1 MWPTHAPLGRES
13 SNALL
18 AVRFG
23 VGRSLGRSASAVTGV
38 RCAGKIVPVEVTVRL
53 LKKAMDE
60 SGKTKFLIDGF
71 PRNMN
76 NVDVR
81 PNSDSYYKSTG
92 NNMASG

>member
-1 MWPTHAPLGRES
+1 M
-13 SNALL
+13 
-18 AVRFG
+18 
-23 VGRSLGRSASAVTGV
+23 
-38 RCAGKIVPVEVTVRL
+38 PVEVTVRL

-81 PNSDSYYKSTG
+81 PNSDSYHKSKTG
-92 NNMASG
+92 THSLRLRSLPACLPAGLAE

>member
-1 MWPTHAPLGRES
+1 M
-13 SNALL
+13 
-18 AVRFG
+18 
-23 VGRSLGRSASAVTGV
+23 
-38 RCAGKIVPVEVTVRL
+38 PVEVTVRL

-81 PNSDSYYKSTG
+81 PILIHTINQKPEKTHSLRLRSLPACLPAG
-92 NNMASG
+92 LAE

>member
-1 MWPTHAPLGRES
+1 MAAATHARTHCRPREQ
-13 SNALL
+13 
-18 AVRFG
+18 RW
-23 VGRSLGRSASAVTGV
+23 VGRSGRFGSVRSASAVTAV
-38 RCAGKIVPVEVTVRL
+38 RWAGKIVPVEVTVRL

-81 PNSDSYYKSTG
+81 PNSDSHYKSTG
-92 NNMASG
+92 NP

>member
-1 MWPTHAPLGRES
+1 M
-13 SNALL
+13 
-18 AVRFG
+18 
-23 VGRSLGRSASAVTGV
+23 
-38 RCAGKIVPVEVTVRL
+38 PVEVTVRL

-92 NNMASG
+92 THSLRLRSLPACLPACLPDWLSDSDNRQHSLAAAACPPGPARPGV

>member
-1 MWPTHAPLGRES
+1 MAAATHARTAGRES
-13 SNALL
+13 SDW
-18 AVRFG
+18 
-23 VGRSLGRSASAVTGV
+23 VGRSGRFGSVRSASAVTAV
-38 RCAGKIVPVEVTVRL
+38 RWAGKIVPVEVTVRL

-92 NNMASG
+92 NP

>member
-1 MWPTHAPLGRES
+1 M
-13 SNALL
+13 
-18 AVRFG
+18 
-23 VGRSLGRSASAVTGV
+23 
-38 RCAGKIVPVEVTVRL
+38 PVEVTVRL

-81 PNSDSYYKSTG
+81 PNSDSHYKSTG
-92 NNMASG
+92 NT

>member
-1 MWPTHAPLGRES
+1 M
-13 SNALL
+13 
-18 AVRFG
+18 
-23 VGRSLGRSASAVTGV
+23 
-38 RCAGKIVPVEVTVRL
+38 PVEVTVRL

-92 NNMASG
+92 NT

>member
-1 MWPTHAPLGRES
+1 MLCSPFGS
-13 SNALL
+13 
-18 AVRFG
+18 VR
-23 VGRSLGRSASAVTGV
+23 GRSLGRSVGLGGGV
-38 RCAGKIVPVEVTVRL
+38 RWAGKIVPVEVTVRL

-81 PNSDSYYKSTG
+81 SLRLRSLPGWLD
-92 NNMASG
+92 

>member
-1 MWPTHAPLGRES
+1 MGRPFGS
-13 SNALL
+13 GRSVAAVT
-18 AVRFG
+18 AVRW
-23 VGRSLGRSASAVTGV
+23 
-38 RCAGKIVPVEVTVRL
+38 AGKIVPVEVTVRL

-92 NNMASG
+92 NP

>member
-1 MWPTHAPLGRES
+1 MGWPFRVGS
-13 SNALL
+13 
-18 AVRFG
+18 VRFG
-23 VGRSLGRSASAVTGV
+23 RPRRSLSAV
-38 RCAGKIVPVEVTVRL
+38 RWAGKIVPVEVTVRL

-81 PNSDSYYKSTG
+81 PNSDSHYKSTG
-92 NNMASG
+92 NP

>member
-1 MWPTHAPLGRES
+1 MA
-13 SNALL
+13 
-18 AVRFG
+18 AVRW
-23 VGRSLGRSASAVTGV
+23 VGIRFDWLSGGIPW
-38 RCAGKIVPVEVTVRL
+38 AGKIVPVEVTVRL

-81 PNSDSYYKSTG
+81 PILIHTINQKPEKTT
-92 NNMASG
+92 

>member
-1 MWPTHAPLGRES
+1 MAGRS
-13 SNALL
+13 GRSIGRSVAAVT
-18 AVRFG
+18 AVRW
-23 VGRSLGRSASAVTGV
+23 
-38 RCAGKIVPVEVTVRL
+38 AGKIVPVEVTVRL

-71 PRNMN
+71 PRNLN

-92 NNMASG
+92 NP

>member
-1 MWPTHAPLGRES
+1 MAGRS
-13 SNALL
+13 GRSIGRSVAAVT
-18 AVRFG
+18 AVRW
-23 VGRSLGRSASAVTGV
+23 
-38 RCAGKIVPVEVTVRL
+38 AGKIVPVEVTVRL

-92 NNMASG
+92 THSLRLRSLPACLPACRTG

>member
-1 MWPTHAPLGRES
+1 MGWP
-13 SNALL
+13 
-18 AVRFG
+18 FG
-23 VGRSLGRSASAVTGV
+23 SVDRSVRSASAVTAV
-38 RCAGKIVPVEVTVRL
+38 RWAGKIVPVEVTVRL

-92 NNMASG
+92 NP

>member
-1 MWPTHAPLGRES
+1 MGRPFGS
-13 SNALL
+13 
-18 AVRFG
+18 VR
-23 VGRSLGRSASAVTGV
+23 SASASAVTAV
-38 RCAGKIVPVEVTVRL
+38 RWAGKIVPVEVTVRL

-81 PNSDSYYKSTG
+81 SLRLRSLPGWLD
-92 NNMASG
+92 